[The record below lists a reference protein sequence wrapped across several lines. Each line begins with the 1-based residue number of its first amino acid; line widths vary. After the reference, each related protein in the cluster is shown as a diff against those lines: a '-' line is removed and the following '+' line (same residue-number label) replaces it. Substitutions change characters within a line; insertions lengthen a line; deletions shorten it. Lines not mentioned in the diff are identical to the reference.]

1 MEIARYYRQLE
12 SNPEEEGKRTEYE
25 VLTVRKEEIDRLVL
39 LEEEG
44 SKAWTKDD
52 EGMFSEL
59 DEISREIN
67 GVGHF
72 IVGRKK
78 EAKQC
83 IA

>member
-12 SNPEEEGKRTEYE
+12 SNSEEEKRTEYE
-25 VLTVRKEEIDRLVL
+25 VLTVRKEEIDRLII

-44 SKAWTKDD
+44 SNTWIKDD

-67 GVGHF
+67 DIGHF

-78 EAKQC
+78 EGKQC

>member
-12 SNPEEEGKRTEYE
+12 NHFEEEERTEYE
-25 VLTVRKEEIDRLVL
+25 VLTVRKEEIDKLIL

-44 SKAWTKDD
+44 SKAWIKDD

-59 DEISREIN
+59 DQISREIN
-67 GVGHF
+67 DVGHF

-78 EAKQC
+78 EEKQC